1 MLIERTVICFECKEV
16 LEEPENVPQAE
27 RSPCPRCGSRERAV
41 HVVTAGFIRSFDDL
55 RLDFR
60 DDAPLEQGNEIEAS
74 QLVIVQREISPDRD
88 SYVERVEDESTGKV
102 LWTFE
107 SPLSEYGQRS
117 ES

>member
-1 MLIERTVICFECKEV
+1 MLIERTVICFECKDV
-16 LEEPENVPQAE
+16 LDESESVPVGQ
-27 RSPCPRCGSRERAV
+27 RDRCPRCGSRERAV

-60 DDAPLEQGNEIEAS
+60 DAPHTTAPEAQAS

-88 SYVERVEDESTGKV
+88 FYVERVEDESTGKV

-107 SPLSEYGQRS
+107 SLLSEYGHRI